1 MAKRNCSSTRTTPD
15 RSCPWR
21 TASSAWTRFTEG
33 GSRREHAKALAASER
48 ILLLDPESVH
58 ELRDRGLLFA
68 QTGLFARAIADLE
81 GYLQMLPP
89 FTSGTDVE
97 RIRKN
102 LEMLK
107 KFLDI

>member
-1 MAKRNCSSTRTTPD
+1 MPAMKLPFLDRFSRKPTGAEPAHEARTVVEID
-15 RSCPWR
+15 A
-21 TASSAWTRFTEG
+21 TALSRVFSAPMW
-33 GSRREHAKALAASER
+33 
-48 ILLLDPESVH
+48 
-58 ELRDRGLLFA
+58 LRDRGLLFA